1 MSTRPNSQHVERTSA
16 IDGFRLAYDR
26 IGAGTPVV
34 LLHGWPSDRTEYR
47 DVVPLLPMHDVV
59 VPDLRGFGASDKHL
73 EASSTQYSAD
83 AQARSVIGLIEEL
96 KLDRPVLGGH
106 DIGSRI
112 ALAVARRRPDS
123 IRELVLTPPL
133 PGIGERILSA
143 EAQREF
149 WYVSFNQLR
158 LADELID
165 GKPDAVRAFLRHF
178 WSHWS
183 GPDFVLA
190 EDHLDHLVSV
200 YSQPGA
206 FTASLAWYRVGAGG
220 VARIAAERAP
230 EPAQRITVPTTV
242 LWPENDALFPTSW
255 ADRLT
260 DYFADLRVQ
269 HVEDAGHF
277 VPLESPRTFATAVI
291 QAATRGTA
299 ARHSP

>member
-1 MSTRPNSQHVERTSA
+1 M
-16 IDGFRLAYDR
+16 
-26 IGAGTPVV
+26 V

-73 EASSTQYSAD
+73 EAPSTHYSAD
-83 AQARSVIGLIEEL
+83 AQARSIIGLIEEL
-96 KLDRPVLGGH
+96 QLDRPVLGGH

-112 ALAVARRRPDS
+112 ALAVALQRPDL
-123 IRELVLTPPL
+123 IRALVLTPPL
-133 PGIGERILSA
+133 PGIGERILSV

-165 GKPDAVRAFLRHF
+165 GKADAVRAFLFHF

-206 FTASLAWYRVGAGG
+206 FTASLAWYRVGTGG

-230 EPAQRITVPTTV
+230 APAQRLAVPTTV
-242 LWPENDALFPTSW
+242 LWPEHDVLFPSSW

-260 DYFADLRVQ
+260 HYFAALHIH
-269 HVEDAGHF
+269 HVDDAGHF
-277 VPLESPRTFATAVI
+277 IPLESPRTFATALI

-299 ARHSP
+299 ARNSP

>member
-1 MSTRPNSQHVERTSA
+1 M
-16 IDGFRLAYDR
+16 
-26 IGAGTPVV
+26 V

-73 EASSTQYSAD
+73 EDPSTQYSAD

-96 KLDRPVLGGH
+96 QLDRPVLGGH

-112 ALAVARRRPDS
+112 ALAVARRRPDL

-143 EAQREF
+143 EAQQEF

-165 GKPDAVRAFLRHF
+165 GKADAVRAFLLHF
-178 WSHWS
+178 WSRWS
-183 GPDFVLA
+183 GPGFVLA

-200 YSQPGA
+200 YSQPSA

-220 VARIAAERAP
+220 VARIAAERP
-230 EPAQRITVPTTV
+230 PQPTQRLVVPTTV
-242 LWPENDALFPTSW
+242 LWPENDVLFPRSW

-260 DYFADLRVQ
+260 DYFADLRVR
-269 HVEDAGHF
+269 HVDDAGHF
-277 VPLESPRTFATAVI
+277 IPLESPRTFATAVT
-291 QAATRGTA
+291 QATTRGTA